1 MTPER
6 SGKAMGNAPRDDLRQ
21 GTLKSFLPDS
31 TESVAVC
38 KSASSL
44 QLELHTVDKIKGTE
58 QTESSRSAVLIR
70 SYTG

>member
-6 SGKAMGNAPRDDLRQ
+6 SGKAMGNALRDDLRQ

-38 KSASSL
+38 KSASL
-44 QLELHTVDKIKGTE
+44 QLELHTVDKIKGTV
-58 QTESSRSAVLIR
+58 QP
-70 SYTG
+70 